1 MTASS
6 SSTRSR
12 SRLGQRARR
21 VGSRRFQV
29 VPQID
34 WFGSEEH
41 AAAVLLLRQR
51 RALAEFGMDPS
62 AAHERTEETV
72 ERYEQ

>member
-1 MTASS
+1 M
-6 SSTRSR
+6 
-12 SRLGQRARR
+12 
-21 VGSRRFQV
+21 GSRRFQV